1 MPTDKGKRKA
11 ATEPSKV
18 RRKSSKSSKSS
29 KGHTKKKPRVGGNVL
44 GGSKAVDPKHNA
56 RVNSGLI
63 SSFVY
68 DVVNP
73 DLEVACKRE
82 IHVKG
87 SYLKLRGAQAKA
99 VFTFQ
104 VRRYHPAHEFKDR
117 GVDDV
122 MPAFKLKDVT
132 DYDSK
137 AMTAIFGKDERQ
149 YDQIWMPVFPTYTVI
164 RHSTWEHNQ
173 GARMLALRQKD
184 AYDNKRADLLADSG
198 ARRVSTQMVSQ
209 TAAEA
214 ASKITR

>member
-1 MPTDKGKRKA
+1 MPTNKGKRKA

-18 RRKSSKSSKSS
+18 RRKLSKSSKSS

-56 RVNSGLI
+56 RANSGLI

-104 VRRYHPAHEFKDR
+104 VRRYHPAHEFKGR
-117 GVDDV
+117 GADDV
-122 MPAFKLKDVT
+122 MPGIKPRASSSRT
-132 DYDSK
+132 S
-137 AMTAIFGKDERQ
+137 
-149 YDQIWMPVFPTYTVI
+149 PTT
-164 RHSTWEHNQ
+164 TQ
-173 GARMLALRQKD
+173 
-184 AYDNKRADLLADSG
+184 
-198 ARRVSTQMVSQ
+198 RR
-209 TAAEA
+209 
-214 ASKITR
+214 